1 MRERDP
7 EMYYCHKGKVYTSFN
22 AFVFNE
28 GCKIACILLFSI
40 CGVLLPFYVNG
51 SLQRAAE
58 SIGSLFA
65 HTSISA
71 QAPDTTTK
79 AGLMALARADALVA
93 GIPPDLFVKQINQE
107 SGFST
112 NETSSTGAEGI
123 AQFEPGTAAG
133 LGIDPWNPVSALRGA
148 AHLMARYDQKYG
160 DYAKA
165 LAAYNGGS
173 GNVEAAIANCGAAW
187 LSCEPAQTQAY
198 VQKIMSN

>member
-1 MRERDP
+1 
-7 EMYYCHKGKVYTSFN
+7 MYYHKGKWYTSFN

-28 GCKIACILLFSI
+28 GCKITCILLLSI
-40 CGVLLPFYVNG
+40 CGVLFPFYVNG
-51 SLQRAAE
+51 SLQRAAA

-65 HTSISA
+65 HTATTA

-79 AGLMALARADALVA
+79 AGLIALARADALAA
-93 GIPPDLFVKQINQE
+93 GIPPELFVKQINRE
-107 SGFST
+107 SGFNT

-123 AQFEPGTAAG
+123 AQFEPATAAG
-133 LGIDPWNPVSALRGA
+133 LGIDPWNPVQALQGA
-148 AHLMARYDQKYG
+148 AQLMARYTHTYG

-173 GNVEAAIANCGAAW
+173 GHLEAALANCGAAW

-198 VQKIMSN
+198 VQKIMSS

>member
-1 MRERDP
+1 
-7 EMYYCHKGKVYTSFN
+7 MYYHKGKWYTSFN

-40 CGVLLPFYVNG
+40 CGVLFPFYVNG

-58 SIGSLFA
+58 SIGSLFS
-65 HTSISA
+65 HTSTSG
-71 QAPDTTTK
+71 QALDTTTK
-79 AGLMALARADALVA
+79 AGLVALARTDALAA

-133 LGIDPWNPVSALRGA
+133 LGIDPWNPVQALQGA
-148 AHLMARYDQKYG
+148 AQLMARYTHKYG

-198 VQKIMSN
+198 VQKIMSS

>member
-79 AGLMALARADALVA
+79 AGLIALARAHALLSR
-93 GIPPDLFVKQINQE
+93 IPPELFVKHTDPE
-107 SGFST
+107 SAF
-112 NETSSTGAEGI
+112 
-123 AQFEPGTAAG
+123 
-133 LGIDPWNPVSALRGA
+133 
-148 AHLMARYDQKYG
+148 
-160 DYAKA
+160 
-165 LAAYNGGS
+165 
-173 GNVEAAIANCGAAW
+173 
-187 LSCEPAQTQAY
+187 
-198 VQKIMSN
+198 

>member
-58 SIGSLFA
+58 RIGSLFA
-65 HTSISA
+65 HTSVSA

-79 AGLMALARADALVA
+79 AGLMALARADALAA
-93 GIPPDLFVKQINQE
+93 GIPPDLFMKQINQE
-107 SGFST
+107 SGFQT
-112 NETSSTGAEGI
+112 HETSSTGAEGI

-133 LGIDPWNPVSALRGA
+133 LGIDPWNPVQALQGA
-148 AHLMARYDQKYG
+148 AQLMARYTHKYG

-173 GNVEAAIANCGAAW
+173 GNLEAAIANCGAAW

-198 VQKIMSN
+198 IQKIMS

>member
-7 EMYYCHKGKVYTSFN
+7 EIYYYHKGKVYTSFN

-40 CGVLLPFYVNG
+40 CGLLLPFYVNG

-58 SIGSLFA
+58 KIGSILSFSSQSS
-65 HTSISA
+65 T
-71 QAPDTTTK
+71 PDASSK
-79 AGLMALARADALVA
+79 AGLIALARADALAA

-107 SGFST
+107 SGFQT
-112 NETSSTGAEGI
+112 HETSSTGAQGI

-133 LGIDPWNPVSALRGA
+133 LGINPWNPHSALMGA
-148 AHLMARYDQKYG
+148 AQLMARYDQKYG

-198 VQKIMSN
+198 VQKIMS

>member
-1 MRERDP
+1 MNVMRDP
-7 EMYYCHKGKVYTSFN
+7 QRYYYKGKWYTSFN

-40 CGVLLPFYVNG
+40 CGVLFPLYVNG

-65 HTSISA
+65 HTTSA

-79 AGLMALARADALVA
+79 AGLMALARADALTA
-93 GIPPDLFVKQINQE
+93 GIPSDLFVRQINQE
-107 SGFST
+107 SGFNI
-112 NETSSTGAEGI
+112 NETSPTGAEGI

-173 GNVEAAIANCGAAW
+173 GNLEAAIANCGAAW